1 MTSRSFRAVLPHL
14 GEEELQRLRRWGA
27 DNCSAS
33 CVFREGEAVIWLA
46 SRERARSRVA
56 FLRSV
61 RSTLRRLCVDVAR
74 LRGRWLTLAEACAV
88 VPTNFARDVA
98 HSAQDAPTPRR
109 DSVPEPD
116 GMKIISLGGSSEPKR
131 PCLQVLKA

>member
-46 SRERARSRVA
+46 SEIK
-56 FLRSV
+56 L
-61 RSTLRRLCVDVAR
+61 
-74 LRGRWLTLAEACAV
+74 AV
-88 VPTNFARDVA
+88 VRPSSGPCALHCGA
-98 HSAQDAPTPRR
+98 SAWTSPGFVGA
-109 DSVPEPD
+109 
-116 GMKIISLGGSSEPKR
+116 G
-131 PCLQVLKA
+131 